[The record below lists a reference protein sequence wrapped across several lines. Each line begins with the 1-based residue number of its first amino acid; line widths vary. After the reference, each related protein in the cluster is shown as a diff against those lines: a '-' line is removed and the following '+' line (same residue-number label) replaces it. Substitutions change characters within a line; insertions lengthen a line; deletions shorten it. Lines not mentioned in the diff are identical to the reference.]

1 MYFNKRNNPVV
12 QALGS
17 RCLAPAAVISYKK
30 AMIPNTLSQYDGS
43 QGQDDDDI
51 DSIEMDE
58 GLFDKLSANAPNE
71 DVTDDMIQKVG
82 CKTIRSKLQCIN
94 KGVTPNGANGIGI
107 DTGRRGNDDSGE
119 CMYFNKRNNP
129 IVQALGSRC
138 LAPKAVVSYKQA
150 MRPPMDDMIDDD
162 EIDTVEINMVTLA
175 NLAPYVELYND
186 EIDTEMM
193 KVCKQIKKKKACVN
207 AVSKAPIGM
216 NTGRRSNDGPG
227 ECMYFK
233 RKNNRVVKA
242 LGNQCLPAKEVITFI
257 RSPPPFTAD
266 DDDQDEDEDDV
277 DAVEMSEGLFDRVSA
292 NAPNKDVTDD
302 MMKYCLEI
310 KGERVC
316 MNSDSR
322 KAPDGFNTGRRG
334 NDDNGECMWFN
345 RPTNAVVLALGNRC
359 LPPAFVMKYKQGMKP
374 PMVENEFFVALGLR
388 DENNELNYNALSM
401 VIIMMVLIGFG
412 AYYKLFKNNKKKEG
426 ILNGERRPSQY
437 QSV

>member
-186 EIDTEMM
+186 EIEAEMV
-193 KVCKQIKKKKACVN
+193 KTCKQIKKRKACLSG
-207 AVSKAPIGM
+207 VSVQYPNGVD
-216 NTGRRSNDGPG
+216 TGRRGNDNPG
-227 ECMYFK
+227 ECMYFN
-233 RKNNRVVKA
+233 RRNNPIVQA
-242 LGNQCLPAKEVITFI
+242 LGNQCLAPAAVKKLVQ
-257 RSPPPFTAD
+257 SVPPMVVNQD
-266 DDDQDEDEDDV
+266 DDDDEDI
-277 DAVEMSEGLFDRVSA
+277 DAVEMSQGLFDRLSA
-292 NAPNKDVTDD
+292 NAPNEDVTDD
-302 MMKYCLEI
+302 MMKYCKEI
-310 KGERVC
+310 KKEGVC
-316 MNSDSR
+316 LRSSS
-322 KAPDGFNTGRRG
+322 KAPIGRTTNRRG
-334 NDDNGECMWFN
+334 NEGDGECMWFQRKKN
-345 RPTNAVVLALGNRC
+345 PVVQALGNRC
-359 LPPAFVMKYKQGMKP
+359 LPPQSVINYKKAMRP